1 MHSARAIYQRM
12 TDGFDA
18 AAGWAVARMGSA
30 TAFAAAL
37 TLVVVWALT
46 GPLFGFS
53 EVWQLVINTSTT
65 IITFLMVFL
74 LQHSQNKDSRALHA
88 KLNELLAATEGAS
101 NRLIDLEELSEEEI
115 EHVQERFRHLFQ
127 EAKRVSPGQKTSV
140 SRAKT
145 TVSRSKDH
153 GVSSEHDSG
162 R

>member
-1 MHSARAIYQRM
+1 MHTAKTMYRRL
-12 TDGFDA
+12 TDGFYA
-18 AAGWAVARMGSA
+18 VAGWAVARMGSA

-37 TLVVVWALT
+37 TLVIVWALT

-53 EVWQLVINTSTT
+53 QVWQLVINTSTT

-101 NRLIDLEELSEEEI
+101 NRLIDLEELTEEEI
-115 EHVQERFRHLFQ
+115 EHVQERFRRLFV
-127 EAKRVSPGQKTSV
+127 EAKRLRPGE
-140 SRAKT
+140 KT
-145 TVSRSKDH
+145 TV
-153 GVSSEHDSG
+153 GEASETSE